1 MKAAIISDIHSNLE
15 ALQTV
20 IKDIKKRRI
29 KRILCLGDL
38 VGYGANPDECIELCM
53 RETKIIVA
61 GNHDWAAIGK
71 TDISVFNPVAAEAIR
86 WTQKNISKKNF
97 NRLNKLELIETVD
110 SILLVHASPQKPE
123 QWDYLFTLDEFKR
136 QFEFFKTQICFVGHS
151 HIPSVVFQEANGYTD
166 FLRDNPFPLID
177 NRKYIINIGSVG
189 QPRDL
194 DPRASYAIYDGN
206 NKSIDIIRLDYNIPL
221 AQQKIIDA
229 GLPEVLADRLLAGR

>member
-15 ALQTV
+15 ALQAV

-136 QFEFFKTQICFVGHS
+136 QFEFFKTQVCFVGHS